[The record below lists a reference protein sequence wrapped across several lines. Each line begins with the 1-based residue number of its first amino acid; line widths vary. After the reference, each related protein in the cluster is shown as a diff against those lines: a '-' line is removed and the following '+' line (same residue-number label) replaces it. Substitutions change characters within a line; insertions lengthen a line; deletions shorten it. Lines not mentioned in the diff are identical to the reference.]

1 MRKYSKIQKSKTQP
15 SWLDQPENRKK
26 SIRWFYG
33 LCGFLILIDLVFS
46 LGWHKHAAFSEDLS
60 LHTVETLPAFYGVFG
75 FLGCAVL
82 VYLSKFLS
90 RIGEKNI
97 LTREEDYWEK

>member
-1 MRKYSKIQKSKTQP
+1 MRKNSKIQKSRTQP

>member
-1 MRKYSKIQKSKTQP
+1 MRKNSKIQKSRTQP

-26 SIRWFYG
+26 STRWFYG

>member
-1 MRKYSKIQKSKTQP
+1 MRENSKIQKSRTQP

-60 LHTVETLPAFYGVFG
+60 LYTVETLPAFYGVFG

>member
-1 MRKYSKIQKSKTQP
+1 MRENSKIQKSRTQP

-46 LGWHKHAAFSEDLS
+46 FFWHKHAAFSEDLS

>member
-1 MRKYSKIQKSKTQP
+1 MRKKSKIQTLNAEP
-15 SWLDQPENRKK
+15 SWLDLPDNRKRLV
-26 SIRWFYG
+26 RWFYG

-46 LGWHKHAAFSEDLS
+46 MGWHKHAAFSEDLS

-75 FLGCAVL
+75 FLGCAAL
-82 VYLSKFLS
+82 VYLSNFLS
-90 RIGEKNI
+90 RIGDRDI

>member
-1 MRKYSKIQKSKTQP
+1 MRENSKIQKSRTQP

-90 RIGEKNI
+90 RIWEKNI

>member
-15 SWLDQPENRKK
+15 SWLDQPENKKK

>member
-1 MRKYSKIQKSKTQP
+1 MRENSKIQKSRTQS

>member
-1 MRKYSKIQKSKTQP
+1 MRKNSKIQKSRTQP

-97 LTREEDYWEK
+97 LTREEDYWET

>member
-1 MRKYSKIQKSKTQP
+1 MRENSKIQKSRTQP

-26 SIRWFYG
+26 SIRWFYR

>member
-1 MRKYSKIQKSKTQP
+1 MRENSKIQKSRTQP

-46 LGWHKHAAFSEDLS
+46 FVWHKHAAFSEDFL
-60 LHTVETLPAFYGVFG
+60 LHILETLPAFYGTFG
-75 FLGCAVL
+75 FIGCAVL
-82 VYLSKFLS
+82 VYLSKLLS

-97 LTREEDYWEK
+97 LSREEDYWEK

>member
-1 MRKYSKIQKSKTQP
+1 MRKNSKIQKSRTQP

-26 SIRWFYG
+26 WIRWFYG

>member
-1 MRKYSKIQKSKTQP
+1 MRENSKIQKSRTQP

-26 SIRWFYG
+26 SIRWFYR

-75 FLGCAVL
+75 FLGCAAL
-82 VYLSKFLS
+82 VYLSKLLS

>member
-1 MRKYSKIQKSKTQP
+1 MRKNSKIQKSRTQP
-15 SWLDQPENRKK
+15 SWLDQPENREK

>member
-1 MRKYSKIQKSKTQP
+1 MRENSKIQKSRTQP
-15 SWLDQPENRKK
+15 SWLDQPENKKK

-60 LHTVETLPAFYGVFG
+60 LHTVETLPAFFGLFG
-75 FLGCAVL
+75 FLGGALL
-82 VYLSKFLS
+82 VYLSNFLF

-97 LTREEDYWEK
+97 LTRE

>member
-1 MRKYSKIQKSKTQP
+1 MRENSKIQKSRTQP

-82 VYLSKFLS
+82 VNLSKFLS

>member
-1 MRKYSKIQKSKTQP
+1 MRENSKIQKSRTQP

-60 LHTVETLPAFYGVFG
+60 LHTVETIPAFYGVFG
-75 FLGCAVL
+75 FLGCVVL

>member
-1 MRKYSKIQKSKTQP
+1 MRKKSKIQNLSAEP
-15 SWLDQPENRKK
+15 SWLDLPDNRRRLV
-26 SIRWFYG
+26 RWFFG

-97 LTREEDYWEK
+97 LTRDEDYWEK

>member
-1 MRKYSKIQKSKTQP
+1 MRENSKIQKSRTQP

-46 LGWHKHAAFSEDLS
+46 LGWHKHAAFSEDLY

>member
-1 MRKYSKIQKSKTQP
+1 MRENSKIQKSRTQP

-26 SIRWFYG
+26 SIRWFYR

-60 LHTVETLPAFYGVFG
+60 LHTVETIPAFYGVFG